1 LVTVDRASMAN
12 GLEVRSPLLDKE
24 VVEFVCRL
32 PMEYKLNGFK
42 TKYLLKKA
50 AEGLLPR
57 RIIYRQKKGFG
68 IPLAKWLTGQL
79 KGFMLD
85 YLGQERIERQGIFNY
100 PYVKQLIDEQL
111 ARKKDNREPLW
122 TLLIFQAWYEKY
134 ISGRSLHE
142 SRICD

>member
-1 LVTVDRASMAN
+1 MAN
-12 GLEVRSPLLDKE
+12 GLEVRSPLLDTE

-79 KGFMLD
+79 KEFMLD
-85 YLGQERIERQGIFNY
+85 YLAQERIVQQGIFHY

-111 ARKKDNREPLW
+111 TRKKDNREPLW
-122 TLLIFQAWYEKY
+122 TLLIFQTWYEKY
-134 ISGRSLHE
+134 ISGRSFRE
-142 SRICD
+142 SRICG

>member
-1 LVTVDRASMAN
+1 
-12 GLEVRSPLLDKE
+12 
-24 VVEFVCRL
+24 
-32 PMEYKLNGFK
+32 MEYKLHGFK

-68 IPLAKWLTGQL
+68 IPLAKWLNGQL

-85 YLGQERIERQGIFNY
+85 YLSQETIERQGIFHY

-111 ARKKDNREPLW
+111 TRKKDNREPLW
-122 TLLIFQAWYEKY
+122 TLLIFQTWYEKY
-134 ISGRSLHE
+134 ISGRSFRE
-142 SRICD
+142 SRICG